1 MQTLGSLVAVLTVGW
16 CINRSAAL
24 KQLGERGEQPAPA
37 WLFYWIR
44 FGIPAAI
51 GGTGVWWLLSSVFG
65 TVKAV

>member
-1 MQTLGSLVAVLTVGW
+1 
-16 CINRSAAL
+16 
-24 KQLGERGEQPAPA
+24 
-37 WLFYWIR
+37 LFYWIR